1 MWVHVARM
9 SRKWRGLYDT
19 RSQVHNEVLRDD
31 ALLLTFYGALAGER
45 WQEVEKVKLLE
56 RSEISM

>member
-1 MWVHVARM
+1 MRAQVTRM
-9 SRKWRGLYDT
+9 SRMWRGLYDT

-31 ALLLTFYGALAGER
+31 ALLLTFYGALARER